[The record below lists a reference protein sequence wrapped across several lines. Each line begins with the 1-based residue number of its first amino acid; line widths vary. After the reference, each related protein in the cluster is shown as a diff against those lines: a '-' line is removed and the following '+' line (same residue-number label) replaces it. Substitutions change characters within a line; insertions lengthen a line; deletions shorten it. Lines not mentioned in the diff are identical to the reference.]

1 MDGDQRG
8 GAGGVDADRR
18 ALQTEGVGDAA
29 GGDAVGAAAADVAGH
44 VLGDLAQPDRVVLV
58 HHSGE
63 DAGPAAPQG
72 RGVDTGPFERLP
84 GGLQEEPLLRV
95 HRERFA
101 RGDPEESG
109 VEVPDVVEEAA
120 QGGVAGALAQLFRV
134 VQVVQVPA
142 PVAGE
147 AGDGVG
153 AVGDQAPQVL
163 GGPYAAGV
171 AAAHRDDRDRF
182 AARFLGLGQASAGVV
197 QIRRH
202 PLEVVPQ
209 PVVVHHRGP
218 PSWFACRVGVM
229 TGRVRCR

>member
-1 MDGDQRG
+1 M
-8 GAGGVDADRR
+8 
-18 ALQTEGVGDAA
+18 
-29 GGDAVGAAAADVAGH
+29 
-44 VLGDLAQPDRVVLV
+44 
-58 HHSGE
+58 
-63 DAGPAAPQG
+63 
-72 RGVDTGPFERLP
+72 
-84 GGLQEEPLLRV
+84 
-95 HRERFA
+95 
-101 RGDPEESG
+101 
-109 VEVPDVVEEAA
+109 
-120 QGGVAGALAQLFRV
+120 AGALAQLFRV

-153 AVGDQAPQVL
+153 AVGDQSPQVL

-182 AARFLGLGQASAGVV
+182 AARFLGLGEAPAGVV
-197 QIRRH
+197 QISRH
-202 PLEVVPQ
+202 TLEVVPQ